1 VHKKRVAIIDE
12 HEVFRRGVVASLTED
27 PAVAIVCD
35 SDGGRPPP
43 EADVVVTSPV
53 GFSDLDPWCPSVVC
67 WGPSDPPLA
76 SSVGRR
82 VAIVERDLVRCE
94 ELTAMV
100 RALAAGMRL
109 DPAGNSR
116 IYVGELDRRCRH
128 ILQSLSEGA
137 DTRAIAS
144 ALCYSERTV
153 KGLIRDIEDR
163 LRARNRAEA
172 VAKGIRLGLI

>member
-1 VHKKRVAIIDE
+1 VQKKRVAIIDE
-12 HEVFRRGVVASLTED
+12 HEVFRRGVAASLTED
-27 PAVAIVCD
+27 PAVEIVCESD
-35 SDGGRPPP
+35 SGRPPP
-43 EADVVVTSPV
+43 QADVVVTSPV
-53 GFSDLDPWCPSVVC
+53 GFGDLDPSCPSVVC

-76 SSVGRR
+76 SSIGRR

-94 ELTAMV
+94 ELIATV

-109 DPAGNSR
+109 DPAANSR
-116 IYVGELDRRCRH
+116 VYVGELDRRCRH

-137 DTRAIAS
+137 DTRAIALS
-144 ALCYSERTV
+144 LCYSERTV
-153 KGLIRDIEDR
+153 KGLIRNIEDR